1 MEVQTMNYQDYITIE
16 PDKRGG
22 KPCIRGMRITVYDVL
37 DYLASD
43 MTEAEI
49 LEDFPDLTHEDI
61 RACLAFAA
69 DRERKLLMVVA

>member
-1 MEVQTMNYQDYITIE
+1 MNYQDSITIE

-22 KPCIRGMRITVYDVL
+22 KPCIRGMRITAYDVL
-37 DYLASD
+37 DYLASE

-49 LEDFPDLTHEDI
+49 LEDFPDLTHENI
-61 RACLAFAA
+61 RSCLAFAA